1 MEAKECKEY
10 AIHMTEACR
19 REYSKMSKRADRRLR
34 KVIESELDVLRYD
47 PHRGSKLERDLV
59 GMRSIHID
67 QFSYRIV
74 YGVDHA
80 ACRIVIYRIR
90 HRSASYS
97 AVKK

>member
-19 REYSKMSKRADRRLR
+19 REYSKMSKIMDRRLR

-47 PHRGSKLERDLV
+47 PHRGSKLERSLA

-67 QFSYRIV
+67 GFSCQMVHEVGHPRV
-74 YGVDHA
+74 E
-80 ACRIVIYRIR
+80 
-90 HRSASYS
+90 
-97 AVKK
+97 